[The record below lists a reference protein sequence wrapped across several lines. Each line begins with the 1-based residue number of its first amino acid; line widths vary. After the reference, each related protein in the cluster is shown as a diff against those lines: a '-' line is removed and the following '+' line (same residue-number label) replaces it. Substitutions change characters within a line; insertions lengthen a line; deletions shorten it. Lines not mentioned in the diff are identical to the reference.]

1 MYNHDKKNYCNRLE
15 LHQAASWQLKLGKM
29 LSVHISITVEWSV
42 LPNTYFLKKK
52 KKKEESPY
60 SEYKPSI
67 VFFSSFLLGTPI
79 LFLFFH
85 FSQAHVWIFTRPTAI
100 RNYTHCCKFYSERD
114 KHIVVN
120 CFYHLKKQNYIPKII
135 PKIAISYIYIYYI
148 YILYMYIYIYVFIY
162 IYVYIYIV

>member
-1 MYNHDKKNYCNRLE
+1 MYNHDKKNYCNKLE

-42 LPNTYFLKKK
+42 LPNTYFFKKKRKKK
-52 KKKEESPY
+52 KVH
-60 SEYKPSI
+60 I
-67 VFFSSFLLGTPI
+67 VNTSLVLFSFLLFFLAH
-79 LFLFFH
+79 LFYSFFFH

-114 KHIVVN
+114 KYIVVN

-148 YILYMYIYIYVFIY
+148 YILYMYIYVCLY
-162 IYVYIYIV
+162 IYMYIFM

>member
-1 MYNHDKKNYCNRLE
+1 MNTSL
-15 LHQAASWQLKLGKM
+15 
-29 LSVHISITVEWSV
+29 V
-42 LPNTYFLKKK
+42 LF
-52 KKKEESPY
+52 
-60 SEYKPSI
+60 
-67 VFFSSFLLGTPI
+67 SFLLFFLAH
-79 LFLFFH
+79 LFYSFFFH

-148 YILYMYIYIYVFIY
+148 YILYMYIYVCL
-162 IYVYIYIV
+162 YIYICIYLCSITQLVYRNKIIQRVQHVGRWLVWIILN